1 MCMKFVVLV
10 HYNLKQNSTKLRAIT
25 IIALLCGKLQG
36 NNLFIARF
44 CSDYR
49 TLWHILPCG

>member
-1 MCMKFVVLV
+1 MKLVVLI